1 MKNKML
7 TTLSRLIKYG
17 GQIFW
22 RQRLLSVA
30 TMVVILL
37 ALLLFEGLIISG
49 VVASTAINSIQ
60 DKIDISIYFKSN
72 ASEDEMLRVKSSLER
87 MTEVSAVEYVSRDKA
102 LEMFR
107 QRHKSDETI
116 SRAVESLKEN
126 PLSASLNIKAKDP
139 SKYSVIANY
148 LNNNV
153 QGELVENITYN
164 QNQVVIDRLASVIQV
179 SRQAGLL
186 AALFLT
192 IVAILVAFN
201 TILLGIYSNR
211 DEISI
216 MRLVGA
222 SNIYVRGPFVIMGVI
237 YGVITAIISVLLA
250 MPVIWF
256 ASPYVQLFIPAMDLR
271 EYFTTHFFLIFL
283 YQLLFGIGI
292 GVISSFIAIRR
303 YLKV

>member
-1 MKNKML
+1 MF

-17 GQIFW
+17 TQIFW
-22 RQRLLSVA
+22 RQRLLSIA

-37 ALLLFEGLIISG
+37 ALLVFQGLIISG
-49 VVASTAINSIQ
+49 VIANTAINSIQ

-72 ASEDEMLRVKSSLER
+72 ASEDEMLRVKSNLEQ
-87 MTEVSAVEYVSRDKA
+87 MVEVSAVEYVSRDKA
-102 LEMFR
+102 LEAFR

-116 SRAVESLKEN
+116 SRAVEALKDN

-153 QGELVENITYN
+153 PSELVENITYN
-164 QNQVVIDRLASVIQV
+164 QNQVVIDRLASIIEV
-179 SRQAGLL
+179 SRQVGLL

-211 DEISI
+211 DEISV

-222 SNIYVRGPFVIMGVI
+222 SNIYVRGPFVVMGII
-237 YGVITAIISVLLA
+237 YGVITAIISIALA
-250 MPVIWF
+250 APVIWF
-256 ASPYVQLFIPAMDLR
+256 ASPYVKLFIPAMDLR
-271 EYFTTHFFLIFL
+271 EYFTSHFFLIFL

-303 YLKV
+303 YLKI